1 MTLLRIQFQFDAL
14 QAMKNSFNTLS
25 SSSTDRAVEEE
36 IIEPLQDPVAER
48 CADTLDACLE
58 MRGGVRLTLEHAR

>member
-1 MTLLRIQFQFDAL
+1 M
-14 QAMKNSFNTLS
+14 
-25 SSSTDRAVEEE
+25 EEE

-58 MRGGVRLTLEHAR
+58 MRGGVRLTLEHASRLKTPSGAMKLSATPESQGAAEVASSRDRSP